1 MIVLVLVV
9 GIVFLTRTGRQ
20 TPFLRW
26 GLILAVLG
34 AVVFMSPVLFAAR
47 AVPVGVALFAVGG
60 VVYYYGRFVRREQF
74 FFSKP

>member
-1 MIVLVLVV
+1 MILLVLVI
-9 GIVFLTRTGRQ
+9 GIVFLTRTARQ

-47 AVPVGVALFAVGG
+47 AVPVGIAFFALGAVA
-60 VVYYYGRFVRREQF
+60 YYYGRFVRGERF